1 MEAVPSGSF
10 LKEFTLVADRAAE
23 EGETFLIERKNGRDV
38 VLLSLDAYNELRRSL
53 YEARRARDCHD

>member
-10 LKEFTLVADRAAE
+10 LEEFTLIADRAAE

-53 YEARRARDCHD
+53 FEARRARDCHD